1 MTQKN
6 ISSRLSH
13 PDYEGSAMMR
23 ATVEDD
29 LDKVMEIIDAARDF
43 IAAQNIDQWTN
54 GYPLIDDIRNDID
67 NGWSYVLLNADK
79 EIVGTAAVSFDGE
92 PTYHQVFEGNWEYE
106 GAYAVVHRLCIDPS
120 MHGRGYSGLLFA
132 GAEALAIAREVR
144 IIRVDTHEKNKPM
157 RRSLVRAGYEYRGKI
172 KLANGD
178 MRVAYEKYISSY
190 GEDSEEDEKK

>member
-1 MTQKN
+1 MSSEN

-13 PDYEGSAMMR
+13 PDYEGSCMLR

-29 LDKVMEIIDAARDF
+29 LDKVMEIIDAARQF
-43 IAAQNIDQWTN
+43 IADQHFDQWTN
-54 GYPLIDDIRNDID
+54 GYPSIDDIRRDIE
-67 NGWSYVLLNADK
+67 NSWSYVLLDPEK
-79 EIVGTAAVSFDGE
+79 RIVATEAVSFDGE
-92 PTYHQVFEGNWEYE
+92 PSYHQVFEGSWKYE
-106 GAYAVVHRLCIDPS
+106 GAYAVVHRLAVNPEL
-120 MHGRGYSGLLFA
+120 HGRGYSGLLFA

-157 RRSLVRAGYEYRGKI
+157 RKSLIRAGYEYRGKI

-190 GEDSEEDEKK
+190 GEETEE